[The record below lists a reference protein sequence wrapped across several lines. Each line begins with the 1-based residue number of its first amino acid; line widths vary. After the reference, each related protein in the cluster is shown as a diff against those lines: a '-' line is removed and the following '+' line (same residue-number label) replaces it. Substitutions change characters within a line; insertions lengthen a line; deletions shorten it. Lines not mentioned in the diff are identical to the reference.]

1 MAYLTSIIGENDVFE
16 VSSSSYITPLDAEYS
31 DCKIEL
37 SGEYL
42 RAVDMDNI
50 LIQTSDEVTGEIVW
64 QDRLEDV
71 NNGTKKQNE

>member
-1 MAYLTSIIGENDVFE
+1 MEFLPDEPSYDDDDTMLGEIMAYLTSIIGENDVFE

-50 LIQTSDEVTGEIVW
+50 LI
-64 QDRLEDV
+64 
-71 NNGTKKQNE
+71 